1 MDKPAGFRVRPV
13 CSRLAAAAGWLASLV
28 LLHGPLVA
36 IEAFAAAPLGPLR
49 FQAYGIADG
58 LSQGSITALVED
70 QRGFLWIG
78 TLDGLNRFDGYEF
91 RRYRPDPADPAA
103 LEDGSIAALAMHPD
117 GTLWVGTMH
126 GGLAHYDPAQDVF
139 QRIPSDA
146 DTDASR
152 YRITALAVDALGTVW
167 VGTRGGLGRVVE
179 GADGQATLVRSDDR
193 YVESLAATEGRV
205 WVGRRDGALEAFLAG
220 RGTDVEQSLVPFAD
234 RAPVRAIVADA
245 RGALWIASDGASF
258 ARIEPASG
266 AITYRGSVDPPSSG
280 ESPRLRALLVDDEDR
295 VWMAGLATGV
305 VVLDPASNQLDSTRH
320 RPFDPYGL
328 ANDDVMSL
336 WRDRSGTMWVGALS
350 GGLHRLRLPTAGFR
364 HFWHRPGDPQALGHD
379 IVTSFAEEPDGSLWV
394 GTDGGGLYRQDP
406 LTGSFEAHA
415 LPRGPAAGSTR
426 VWSLQADRAGA
437 LWVGTWGAGLYRR
450 APGDQAFR
458 RVDELPAR
466 VVTALADDGDTL
478 WVGSNDAGLARL
490 SGDGRLLS
498 RYLDRGNIASLATSG
513 GVVWVGMWSEGLIRL
528 DPATGGITQ
537 YLHHPGDPT
546 SLPHNS
552 VRGLWIAE
560 DGAPWLATGA
570 GLARL
575 PPGGNAFERIGAG
588 RGLPTGVLYGI
599 QDDRDGRLWIS
610 SNDGLARFDRE
621 TGGVRRFGP
630 DDGLQDYEFN
640 GGAHLRLADGRLAFG
655 GANGFNIVEPARIGR
670 PPPPSRVELVE
681 LRIATRPALPRS
693 RDPRSPLDKAAPEL
707 ESLVLGHRENA
718 LAFRFALPLPV
729 APSQVRYQYRLDGFD
744 DDWRETP
751 ASERSAAYM
760 NLPPGRYVFRV
771 RAADAAGAWSAADR
785 EVALRIRPPWWAS
798 SRAYA
803 AYVLAALLGVALV
816 IQWRTRALQT
826 RAAALQAEVEERT
839 RQLRQQTLVVE
850 EQAHQLQHA
859 LETKERLFARVSHEF
874 RTPLTLILGP
884 IETLLADERRGRVAA
899 WLRVMRRN
907 ARRLLALVDQL
918 LGLAQV
924 SGEVP
929 LQPHPEHLTP
939 VVRGTVAAF
948 DSVAVRRGVAL
959 GLGRVDDAW
968 VMATPETIER
978 IVTNLVSNAV
988 KYTESGGHVTVSVVA
1003 DDPWVQ
1009 FVVSDDGPGIPPEEH
1024 EAIFEPFHR
1033 ATGQGVGTG
1042 LGLALVRECA
1052 GALGGSVTL
1061 ESAPGSGSTFTVRL
1075 AASRARPEV
1084 QENDARTERMLLEAE
1099 AVASTARDEDAVPGN
1114 TADAGGAAEDDRP
1127 RLLIVEDS
1135 ADLRGLLVA
1144 TLSPHYRCLTA
1155 DDGLRGI
1162 AIALEDPPELV
1173 VSDVM
1178 MPGADGFEVVRN
1190 LKRDE
1195 RSSHVP
1201 IVLLTALG
1209 DRESRLHGL
1218 EEHADDY
1225 LVKPFDP
1232 DELLLRVRN
1241 LIEARRVA
1249 AQRAARLLETATTAA
1264 GDAGA
1269 TPAPLHSPREQAFLA
1284 RLEAA
1289 ATKGYADTE
1298 FSVADL
1304 AAQVAMSER
1313 QLQRKVRALLGI
1325 SPADYLREVRLRRA
1339 AELLRAGHSATRVA
1353 MDTGFASASHFGA
1366 LFKAR
1371 FGRTPG
1377 EYAAGEAG

>member
-1 MDKPAGFRVRPV
+1 MDRPV
-13 CSRLAAAAGWLASLV
+13 HRWGHVSGSRLFRAAGCLLSLV
-28 LLHGPLVA
+28 PLTLTLAPGAAVA
-36 IEAFAAAPLGPLR
+36 EAFPAPLR
-49 FQAYGIADG
+49 FEAFGIADG

-70 QRGFLWIG
+70 QRGFLWVG

-91 RRYRPDPADPAA
+91 RRYRPDPTDPAA
-103 LEDGSIAALAMHPD
+103 IEDGSIAALAMHPD
-117 GTLWVGTMH
+117 GTLWIGTMH

-139 QRIPSDA
+139 RRIPSDA
-146 DTDASR
+146 DLDANR
-152 YRITALAVDALGTVW
+152 YRITSLAVDALGTLW

-179 GADGQATLVRSDDR
+179 GAGGQVTLVRSDDR
-193 YVESLAATEGRV
+193 HVESLLAAEERI
-205 WVGRRDGALEAFLAG
+205 WVGRRDGTLEAFTAG
-220 RGTDVEQSLVPFAD
+220 HGTDAERSLVPFPD
-234 RAPVRAIVADA
+234 RAPVRAIVSDA

-266 AITYRGSVDPPSSG
+266 AITYRGSVDPPGSG

-295 VWMAGLATGV
+295 LWLAGLATGV
-305 VVLDPASNQLDSTRH
+305 VVLDPASNQLDSIRH

-328 ANDDVMSL
+328 ANDDVISL
-336 WRDRSGTMWVGALS
+336 CRDRSGTLWVGALS

-364 HFWHRPGDPQALGHD
+364 HFWHRPGDPQALGHNT
-379 IVTSFAEEPDGSLWV
+379 VTSFAEEPDGSLWV

-450 APGDQAFR
+450 APGDPVFR
-458 RVDELPAR
+458 PVDELPAR

-490 SGDGRLLS
+490 SRDGRLLS
-498 RYLDRGNIASLATSG
+498 RYLDRRNVASLAVSG

-528 DPATGGITQ
+528 DTATGGITQ
-537 YLHHPGDPT
+537 YVHRPGDPT

-552 VRGLWIAE
+552 VRGVWIGE

-575 PPGGNAFERIGAG
+575 RPAGEAFEPMGTE
-588 RGLPTGVLYGI
+588 GLPTGVLYGI
-599 QDDRDGRLWIS
+599 ETDRDGRLWIS

-621 TGGVRRFGP
+621 TGAVRRFGP

-655 GANGFNIVEPARIGR
+655 GVNGFNIVEPARVGR
-670 PPPPSRVELVE
+670 PTPPARVELVE

-707 ESLVLGHRENA
+707 QSLVLGHRENA
-718 LAFRFALPLPV
+718 LAFRFALPLSV

-744 DDWRETP
+744 EDWRETP
-751 ASERSAAYM
+751 ASQRIAAYM
-760 NLPPGRYVFRV
+760 NLPPGRYVFRL
-771 RAADAAGAWSAADR
+771 RAADADGAWSTADR
-785 EVALRIRPPWWAS
+785 EISLRIRPPWWAS
-798 SRAYA
+798 RWAYA
-803 AYVLAALLGVALV
+803 VYASLALLAVFAV
-816 IQWRTRALQT
+816 IQWRTQALHQRADMLARQ
-826 RAAALQAEVEERT
+826 VEQRT
-839 RQLRQQTLVVE
+839 RQLRTQTALIEQQ
-850 EQAHQLQHA
+850 AGQLQHA

-884 IETLLADERRGRVAA
+884 IESLLADERRGRVGA

-924 SGEVP
+924 SGQAPVQPTSQHVTP
-929 LQPHPEHLTP
+929 L
-939 VVRGTVAAF
+939 VRGTVAAF

-959 GLGRVDDAW
+959 TLGHVDEAW
-968 VMATPETIER
+968 ALATPETLER

-988 KYTESGGHVTVSVVA
+988 KYTEPGGHVTVSLTADSQWVA
-1003 DDPWVQ
+1003 LEVR
-1009 FVVSDDGPGIPPEEH
+1009 DDGPGIPAEEH

-1033 ATGQGVGTG
+1033 VGGHGQGTG

-1052 GALGGSVTL
+1052 TALGGSVTL
-1061 ESAPGSGSTFTVRL
+1061 DSAPGRGSTFTVRL
-1075 AASRARPEV
+1075 AASPAGLEHADD
-1084 QENDARTERMLLEAE
+1084 DAQTERMLLEAE
-1099 AVASTARDEDAVPGN
+1099 AVAPSARDDTPVPIDAS
-1114 TADAGGAAEDDRP
+1114 ADPADDTERP
-1127 RLLIVEDS
+1127 RVLLVEDN

-1144 TLSPHYRCLTA
+1144 TLAPHYRCQTA

-1178 MPGADGFEVVRN
+1178 MPGADGFEVVRS

-1249 AQRAARLLETATTAA
+1249 AQRAARLLETAAA
-1264 GDAGA
+1264 PEAA
-1269 TPAPLHSPREQAFLA
+1269 AEMPLAVVHSPREQAFLA

-1371 FGRTPG
+1371 FGQTPG
-1377 EYAAGEAG
+1377 EYSAGRR